1 MGHHHEIK
9 VQEEKFVVPARIRN
23 ISFGLIAIGLVAALV
38 GLMTDSHR
46 FWANFLLNN
55 WYFLGVA
62 LMGTLFLATQSVSN
76 AGWSAGFKRIPEA
89 MAGFLPYAYAGFAV
103 IILSILMHWNHTYHW
118 THEGIANQFLADG
131 SVNPEFDEIIAE
143 KVAYLNMPFLIGRVI
158 VVFALWFLFNRAMR
172 RNSLAEDLQGGFKML
187 KRNKTLSA
195 IFLPVF
201 AVSWAMMSWDFIMSI
216 DTHWFST
223 IFWVYHFAAA
233 WVTAISIMALTVVLL
248 RRAGYLSIV
257 SDHHMH
263 DLGKFMFAFSI
274 FWTYIWLS
282 QFLLIF
288 YANIPEESIYYQERF
303 EHFKALFFINLF
315 INFIVPFLLFMT
327 RGSKRNERMMIF
339 VAVLLIIGK
348 WIDLYVG
355 IMPGAVGA
363 HAHIGFIEIGMFLG
377 FIGLFMLV
385 LAKGLTK
392 GSLVPTK
399 HPYIKEFV
407 THEVM

>member
-1 MGHHHEIK
+1 MGHHHE
-9 VQEEKFVVPARIRN
+9 VAVHEEKFVVPARLRN
-23 ISFGLIAIGLVAALV
+23 ITFGLMGIGLVAIVV

-55 WYFLGVA
+55 WYFLGLA

-89 MAGFLPYAYAGFAV
+89 MATYLPYAFAGFA
-103 IILSILMHWNHTYHW
+103 IIIFSVLMHWNHTYHW
-118 THEGIANQFLADG
+118 THEGIADPT
-131 SVNPEFDEIIAE
+131 SPDFDEIIAE
-143 KVAYLNMPFLIGRVI
+143 KVAYLNLPFMIGRV
-158 VVFALWFLFNRAMR
+158 VVIFTLWYLFSRTMR

-187 KRNKTLSA
+187 KRNKTISA

-201 AVSWAMMSWDFIMSI
+201 AVSWAMACWDFIMSI
-216 DTHWFST
+216 DTHWYST

-233 WVTAISIMALTVVLL
+233 WVTAISIIALTVIYL

-257 SDHHMH
+257 SEHHMH

-303 EHFKALFFINLF
+303 EHFKLLFWINLV

-327 RGSKRNERMMIF
+327 RGSKRNENMMIL
-339 VAVLLIIGK
+339 VGVLLIIGK
-348 WIDLYVG
+348 WIDLYIG
-355 IMPGAVGA
+355 IMPGTVGS
-363 HAHIGFIEIGMFLG
+363 HAHIGFVEIGMFLG
-377 FIGLFMLV
+377 FMGLFV
-385 LAKGLTK
+385 FVFTRSLTK
-392 GSLVPTK
+392 ASLVPTK

>member
-1 MGHHHEIK
+1 MGHHHE
-9 VQEEKFVVPARIRN
+9 VAVHEEKFVVPARLRN
-23 ISFGLIAIGLVAALV
+23 ITFGLMGIGLVAIVV

-89 MAGFLPYAYAGFAV
+89 MATFLPYAFAGFAI
-103 IILSILMHWNHTYHW
+103 IILSVLMHWNHTYHW
-118 THEGIANQFLADG
+118 THEGIADPT
-131 SVNPEFDEIIAE
+131 SPDFDEIIAE
-143 KVAYLNMPFLIGRVI
+143 KVAYLNLPFMIGRV
-158 VVFALWFLFNRAMR
+158 VVIFTLWYLFSRVMR

-187 KRNKTLSA
+187 KRNKTISA

-201 AVSWAMMSWDFIMSI
+201 AVSWAMASWDFIMSI

-233 WVTAISIMALTVVLL
+233 WVTAISIIALTVVFL

-257 SDHHMH
+257 SEHHMH

-303 EHFKALFFINLF
+303 EHFKLLFWINLV
-315 INFIVPFLLFMT
+315 INFVAPFLLFMT
-327 RGSKRNERMMIF
+327 RGSKRNESMMIF
-339 VAVLLIIGK
+339 VGVLLIIGK

-355 IMPGAVGA
+355 IMPGTVGA
-363 HAHIGFIEIGMFLG
+363 HAHIGFMEIGMFLG
-377 FIGLFMLV
+377 FLGFFIFV
-385 LAKGLTK
+385 FTRSLTK
-392 GSLVPTK
+392 ASLVPTK

-407 THEVM
+407 THEVL

>member
-1 MGHHHEIK
+1 MGHHHE
-9 VQEEKFVVPARIRN
+9 VAVHEEKFVVPARLRN
-23 ISFGLIAIGLVAALV
+23 ITFGLMGIGLVAIVV

-89 MAGFLPYAYAGFAV
+89 MATYLPYAFAGFAI
-103 IILSILMHWNHTYHW
+103 IILSVLMHWNHTYHW
-118 THEGIANQFLADG
+118 THEGIADPT
-131 SVNPEFDEIIAE
+131 SPDFDEIIAQ
-143 KVAYLNMPFLIGRVI
+143 KVAYLNMPFMIGRV
-158 VVFALWFLFNRAMR
+158 VVIFTLWYLFSRTMR
-172 RNSLAEDLQGGFKML
+172 RNSLAEDLQGGLKML
-187 KRNKTLSA
+187 KRNKTISA
-195 IFLPVF
+195 IFLPIF
-201 AVSWAMMSWDFIMSI
+201 AVSWAMACWDFIMSI
-216 DTHWFST
+216 DTHWYST

-233 WVTAISIMALTVVLL
+233 WVTAISIIALTVIYL

-257 SDHHMH
+257 SEHHMH

-303 EHFKALFFINLF
+303 EHFKLLFWINLV

-327 RGSKRNERMMIF
+327 RGSKRNENMMIL
-339 VAVLLIIGK
+339 VGVLLIIGK
-348 WIDLYVG
+348 WIDLYIG
-355 IMPGAVGA
+355 IMPGTVGS
-363 HAHIGFIEIGMFLG
+363 HAHIGFVEIGMFLG
-377 FIGLFMLV
+377 FMGLFV
-385 LAKGLTK
+385 FVFTRSLTK
-392 GSLVPTK
+392 ASLVPTK

>member
-1 MGHHHEIK
+1 MGHHHE
-9 VQEEKFVVPARIRN
+9 VAVHEEKFVVPARLRN
-23 ISFGLIAIGLVAALV
+23 ITFGLMGIGLVAIVV

-89 MAGFLPYAYAGFAV
+89 MATFLPYAFAGFAI
-103 IILSILMHWNHTYHW
+103 IILSVLMHWNHTYHW
-118 THEGIANQFLADG
+118 THEGIADPT
-131 SVNPEFDEIIAE
+131 SPDFDEIIAE
-143 KVAYLNMPFLIGRVI
+143 KVAYLNLPFMIGRV
-158 VVFALWFLFNRAMR
+158 VVIFTLWYLFSRVMR

-187 KRNKTLSA
+187 KRNKTISA

-201 AVSWAMMSWDFIMSI
+201 AVSWAMASWDFIMSI
-216 DTHWFST
+216 DTHWYST

-233 WVTAISIMALTVVLL
+233 WVTAISIIALTVIYL

-257 SDHHMH
+257 SEHHMH

-303 EHFKALFFINLF
+303 EHFKLLFWINLV
-315 INFIVPFLLFMT
+315 INFVVPFLLFMT
-327 RGSKRNERMMIF
+327 RGSKRNESMMIL
-339 VAVLLIIGK
+339 VGVLLIIGK
-348 WIDLYVG
+348 WIDLYIG
-355 IMPGAVGA
+355 IMPGTVGS
-363 HAHIGFIEIGMFLG
+363 HAHIGFVEIGMFLG
-377 FIGLFMLV
+377 FLGLFTFV
-385 LAKGLTK
+385 FTRSLTK
-392 GSLVPTK
+392 ASLVPTK

-407 THEVM
+407 THEVL

>member
-1 MGHHHEIK
+1 MGHHHE
-9 VQEEKFVVPARIRN
+9 VAVHEEKFVVPARLRN
-23 ISFGLIAIGLVAALV
+23 ITFGLMGIGLVAIVV

-89 MAGFLPYAYAGFAV
+89 MATYLPYAFAGFAI
-103 IILSILMHWNHTYHW
+103 IILSVLMHWNHTYHW
-118 THEGIANQFLADG
+118 THEGIADPT
-131 SVNPEFDEIIAE
+131 SPDFDEIIAQ
-143 KVAYLNMPFLIGRVI
+143 KVAYLNMPFMIGRV
-158 VVFALWFLFNRAMR
+158 VVIFTLWYLFSRIMR

-187 KRNKTLSA
+187 KRNKTISA
-195 IFLPVF
+195 IFLPIF
-201 AVSWAMMSWDFIMSI
+201 AVSWAMACWDFIMSI
-216 DTHWFST
+216 DTHWYST

-233 WVTAISIMALTVVLL
+233 WVTAISIIALTVIYL

-257 SDHHMH
+257 TEHHMH

-303 EHFKALFFINLF
+303 EHFKLLFWINLV

-327 RGSKRNERMMIF
+327 RSSKRNESMMIL
-339 VAVLLIIGK
+339 VGVLLIIGK
-348 WIDLYVG
+348 WIDLYIG
-355 IMPGAVGA
+355 IMPGTVGS
-363 HAHIGFIEIGMFLG
+363 HAQIGFVEIGMFLG
-377 FIGLFMLV
+377 FMGLFV
-385 LAKGLTK
+385 FVFTRSLTK
-392 GSLVPTK
+392 ASLVPTK

>member
-1 MGHHHEIK
+1 MGHHHE
-9 VQEEKFVVPARIRN
+9 VAVHEEKFVVPARLRN
-23 ISFGLIAIGLVAALV
+23 ITFGLMGIGLVAIVV

-89 MAGFLPYAYAGFAV
+89 MATYLPYAFAGFAI
-103 IILSILMHWNHTYHW
+103 IILSVLMHWNHTYHW
-118 THEGIANQFLADG
+118 THEGIADPT
-131 SVNPEFDEIIAE
+131 SPDFDEIIAE
-143 KVAYLNMPFLIGRVI
+143 KVAYLNLPFMIGRV
-158 VVFALWFLFNRAMR
+158 VVIFTLWYLFSRVMR

-187 KRNKTLSA
+187 KRNKTISA

-201 AVSWAMMSWDFIMSI
+201 AVSWAMACWDFIMSI
-216 DTHWFST
+216 DTHWYST

-233 WVTAISIMALTVVLL
+233 WVTAISIIALTVIYL

-257 SDHHMH
+257 SEHHMH

-303 EHFKALFFINLF
+303 EHFKLLFWINLV
-315 INFIVPFLLFMT
+315 INFVVPFLLFMT
-327 RGSKRNERMMIF
+327 RGSKRNESMMIL
-339 VAVLLIIGK
+339 VGVLLIIGK
-348 WIDLYVG
+348 WIDLYIG
-355 IMPGAVGA
+355 IMPGTVGS
-363 HAHIGFIEIGMFLG
+363 HAHIGFVEIGMFLG
-377 FIGLFMLV
+377 FLGLFTFV
-385 LAKGLTK
+385 FTRSLTK
-392 GSLVPTK
+392 ASLVPTK

-407 THEVM
+407 THEVL

>member
-1 MGHHHEIK
+1 MGHHHE
-9 VQEEKFVVPARIRN
+9 VAVHEEKFVVPARLRN
-23 ISFGLIAIGLVAALV
+23 ITFGLMGIGLVAIVV

-89 MAGFLPYAYAGFAV
+89 MATYLPYAFAGFA
-103 IILSILMHWNHTYHW
+103 IIIFSVLMHWNHTYHW
-118 THEGIANQFLADG
+118 THEGIADPT
-131 SVNPEFDEIIAE
+131 SPDFDEIIAE
-143 KVAYLNMPFLIGRVI
+143 KVAYLNLPFMIGRV
-158 VVFALWFLFNRAMR
+158 VVIFTLWYLFSRTMR

-187 KRNKTLSA
+187 KRNKTISA

-201 AVSWAMMSWDFIMSI
+201 AVSWAMACWDFIMSI
-216 DTHWFST
+216 DTHWYST

-233 WVTAISIMALTVVLL
+233 WVTAISIIALTVIYL
-248 RRAGYLSIV
+248 RRAGYLSFV
-257 SDHHMH
+257 SEHHMH

-303 EHFKALFFINLF
+303 EHFKLLFWINLV

-327 RGSKRNERMMIF
+327 RGSKRNENMMIL
-339 VAVLLIIGK
+339 VGVLLIIGK
-348 WIDLYVG
+348 WIDLYIG
-355 IMPGAVGA
+355 IMPGTVGS
-363 HAHIGFIEIGMFLG
+363 HAHIGFVEIGMFLG
-377 FIGLFMLV
+377 FMGLFV
-385 LAKGLTK
+385 FVFTRSLTK
-392 GSLVPTK
+392 ASLVPTK